1 MAEFDA
7 FVFLPEVAP
16 DFISKF
22 AEQGLPAGIRY
33 AASCTGP
40 WQGLA
45 IAEFDTYAELPSI
58 VNTLANDPPTAVG
71 IRPTYT
77 KKSDFHPY
85 SAFVRIHVGEE
96 GPRSVLEAVRGA
108 IGSKEADLVLGDFDI
123 VAYVGADTEE
133 ELVDTILYRVARI
146 SGVRKTVTCH
156 VIDYRTTSQKADDQ
170 HRVGTK
176 GPQQQA

>member
-7 FVFLPEVAP
+7 FVFLPEVSP
-16 DFISKF
+16 DFIAKF
-22 AEQGLPAGIRY
+22 HEHGLPPGIRY
-33 AASCTGP
+33 AASCAGP
-40 WQGLA
+40 WQGFA
-45 IAEFDTYAELPSI
+45 IAEFNEYSELPGI
-58 VNTLANDPPTAVG
+58 VSTLANDPPTAVG

-108 IGSKEADLVLGDFDI
+108 IGSKEADLVLGDFDVI
-123 VAYVGADTEE
+123 AYVGAQSED
-133 ELVDTILYRVARI
+133 ELVDTILYRVATI

-156 VIDYRTTSQKADDQ
+156 VIDYRTTSEKADDD
-170 HRVGTK
+170 HRVG
-176 GPQQQA
+176 GGQQQQG

>member
-22 AEQGLPAGIRY
+22 AEQGLPPGIRY

-85 SAFVRIHVGEE
+85 SAFVRIHVGDE

-133 ELVDTILYRVARI
+133 ELTDTILYRVARI
-146 SGVRKTVTCH
+146 SGIRKTVTCH
-156 VIDYRTTSQKADDQ
+156 VIDYRSTSQKADDQ